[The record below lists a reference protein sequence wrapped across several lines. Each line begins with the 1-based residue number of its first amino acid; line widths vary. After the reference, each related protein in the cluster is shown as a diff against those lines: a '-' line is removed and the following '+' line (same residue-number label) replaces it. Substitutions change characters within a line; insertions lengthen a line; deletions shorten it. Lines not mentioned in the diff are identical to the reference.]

1 MNKERRDE
9 RDAKA
14 IVEKTLEIE
23 LEHADKE
30 GGVDYRSTDGR
41 HAVEVPRITDGRG
54 RAGRDALNV
63 SRRTDTPEG

>member
-41 HAVEVPRITDGRG
+41 HAVEVTRKPFSGK
-54 RAGRDALNV
+54 
-63 SRRTDTPEG
+63 